1 MIQNNWVSLP
11 RLEYTTEENRGRTKY
26 SSVSQSTYTAGR
38 SFPDEYLVSLL
49 LLLHQI
55 FRRNPE
61 LLPAKTSDPQ

>member
-38 SFPDEYLVSLL
+38 SFPDEYLVF

-61 LLPAKTSDPQ
+61 LFTAETSDPE